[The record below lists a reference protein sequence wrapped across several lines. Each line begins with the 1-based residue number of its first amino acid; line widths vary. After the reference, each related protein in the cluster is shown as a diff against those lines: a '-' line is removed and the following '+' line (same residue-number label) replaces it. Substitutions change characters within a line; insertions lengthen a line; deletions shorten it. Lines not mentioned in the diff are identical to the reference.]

1 MDPESNWKKGRLMY
15 YNAKIE
21 RLNKLESERELN
33 EKESDEL
40 DRITKLLAKELDA
53 K

>member
-1 MDPESNWKKGRLMY
+1 MDPENDWKKGRLMY

-40 DRITKLLAKELDA
+40 DRVTKLLAKELDA

>member
-1 MDPESNWKKGRLMY
+1 MDPENDWKKGRIMY
-15 YNAKIE
+15 YTAKIE
-21 RLNKLESERELN
+21 HLNKIELKRVLN

-40 DRITKLLAKELDA
+40 DRITLLLAKELDA

>member
-1 MDPESNWKKGRLMY
+1 MDPENDWKKGRLMY
-15 YNAKIE
+15 YTAKIE
-21 RLNKLESERELN
+21 HLNKLESKRELN

-40 DRITKLLAKELDA
+40 DRVTKLLAKELDA